1 VSEADVTEH
10 IYAMTVKMFGPEAEP
25 AFETA
30 GELTATWGRDWGCDN
45 DVGQIRAV
53 LMHRPGEEFDIID
66 PTKRIES
73 IGSFGDLEEGWY
85 LQSDTIPS
93 LSEMQAQHDAFAQA
107 LRDEGVEVILL
118 EGVSG
123 HRFKSCYTRDSAF
136 AVKGG
141 AIVTRLAPR
150 MRRGE
155 ELPVTRTLASLGMPI
170 LRTIHGTGLIE
181 GGSFAWINSRTAVV
195 GRSIRVN
202 DEGIAQVA
210 DVLKRQGVELIVVD
224 LCGYSIHIDGSFL
237 MVDADLALVD
247 AAGLPYRFLQQLEEL
262 KVRTIEITPEDD
274 PWIINGLAVRPGRL
288 LAPPGISDRT
298 REKLEQSKVEIV
310 ELPYD
315 KMHHNGG
322 GLHCST
328 CPLIRDSI
336 D

>member
-1 VSEADVTEH
+1 MAKDH
-10 IYAMTVKMFGPEAEP
+10 IYSMTVKMFGSEAEP
-25 AFETA
+25 AFESA
-30 GELTATWGRDWGCDN
+30 GELTASWGRVWGCDN

-66 PTKRIES
+66 PSKRIES

-85 LQSDTIPS
+85 FQSDTIPK
-93 LSEMQAQHDAFAQA
+93 LAEMQAQHDALAQA

-118 EGVSG
+118 EGAVG

-155 ELPVTRTLASLGMPI
+155 ELPVSRILAKLGMPI

-202 DEGIAQVA
+202 DDGIAQVA
-210 DVLKRQGVELIVVD
+210 DVLRRQGVELIVVD
-224 LCGYSIHIDGSFL
+224 LCGYSIHIDGAFL
-237 MVDADLALVD
+237 MVDADLALID
-247 AAGLPYRFLQQLEEL
+247 AGALPYRFLQQLADL
-262 KVRTIEITPEDD
+262 KVRTIEIAPEDD

-288 LAPPGISDRT
+288 LLPPGISEQT
-298 REKLEQSKVEIV
+298 RDQLERNKIEIV
-310 ELPYD
+310 ELPFD

-322 GLHCST
+322 GIHCST
-328 CPLIRDSI
+328 CPLIRDPL